1 MKNLHAFR
9 EEYRSGKLHE
19 TEMGADPIE
28 QFQLWLQAAIDAGV
42 PEPNAMT
49 LATCTPDGKPS
60 ARVVLLKEVNH
71 DGFVFFT
78 NYLSRKGRELLENP
92 FAALVFDWH
101 GIERQIRVEGG
112 VEKLAGQDS
121 DNYFSERPRE
131 AQIGAWASPQSRI
144 LDSREEL
151 EEFQASIEKRF
162 ADQTI
167 PRPSHWGGFILHP
180 TTIEFWQGRPGRLH
194 DRLVHHKT
202 EEGWTLHRLAP

>member
-1 MKNLHAFR
+1 MHSRR
-9 EEYRSGKLHE
+9 EALSQG
-19 TEMGADPIE
+19 
-28 QFQLWLQAAIDAGV
+28 
-42 PEPNAMT
+42 
-49 LATCTPDGKPS
+49 CTVEGGQ
-60 ARVVLLKEVNH
+60 H

-112 VEKLAGQDS
+112 VEKLADQDS